1 MFKCCCNTQFAQTV
15 IILIVLLL
23 SSGTGAS
30 TIPNVCQSVDRS
42 VENFLN
48 SKNQSSLIIFDYLIN
63 FGASLREGSI
73 GGGWGESVKGD
84 CRGEK
89 IDN

>member
-48 SKNQSSLIIFDYLIN
+48 SKNQNDLIIFDYLIN
-63 FGASLREGSI
+63 LGV
-73 GGGWGESVKGD
+73 GGLKG
-84 CRGEK
+84 
-89 IDN
+89 